1 MSECLSG
8 NDCQC
13 AVDVSAIAWR
23 NPSDHNSV
31 ELSIRTSSPAAR
43 QALHRLLQRVLHL
56 IHLLVRHSPP
66 LAASCLGETPNTHT
80 GYSSTTYVVYRRG
93 KEERH
98 RIVTCRRTHCLLV
111 TRASGLASETPP
123 RGQPESSTAERHRLG
138 RQQRFPR
145 CNVKHTPVNRRPHD
159 IDFFALPCCN
169 VLRLTWI
176 FSARIRVA

>member
-43 QALHRLLQRVLHL
+43 QAPPPPPPAR
-56 IHLLVRHSPP
+56 SPP
-66 LAASCLGETPNTHT
+66 PSPSRPPFTATRRLVPRRDPTPHTLTVVTAAPLAWSIG
-80 GYSSTTYVVYRRG
+80 VVRRSDIALSRVDG
-93 KEERH
+93 
-98 RIVTCRRTHCLLV
+98 RTVCWLRE
-111 TRASGLASETPP
+111 RASERASETPP

-138 RQQRFPR
+138 RQQRFSSLQ
-145 CNVKHTPVNRRPHD
+145 CQTHTSKP
-159 IDFFALPCCN
+159 
-169 VLRLTWI
+169 TTT
-176 FSARIRVA
+176 